1 METVIARIND
11 QSPINHE
18 IKKVKV
24 SLTEIFYV
32 WFKVDDQ
39 EMPSPTPKTVHYP
52 SGPSTL
58 DVTRR
63 TETIWIPN

>member
-24 SLTEIFYV
+24 SLPEIFI
-32 WFKVDDQ
+32 Q
-39 EMPSPTPKTVHYP
+39 T
-52 SGPSTL
+52 SGSKSRIQILPLSFEQINFFRQVPIL
-58 DVTRR
+58 GICQLNRPL
-63 TETIWIPN
+63 E